1 MPELKII
8 SSPQPITPAE
18 MVEMF
23 GESMPIEAIKLLWS
37 APDEKTIGEIRSE
50 LREIAKLKKS
60 LVDAWREG

>member
-1 MPELKII
+1 
-8 SSPQPITPAE
+8 
-18 MVEMF
+18 MF